1 MCWPLVYI
9 DVCTRPLKLPSS
21 GRHDHRIADSQRR
34 RRLLTDTVLLLTRAV
49 DDQILSPEEEAS
61 FNVDALV
68 NDSVGEKQVAMP
80 PFGSQ
85 LVESP
90 RRATPSIPPGFSAP
104 AEVKSITK
112 EPQPIPMSRKASSTI
127 TPAVP
132 VVPATPAQAQMGT
145 PTKTKKG
152 KQAVVLPEDSPG
164 VDSSATN
171 AAVPVAPTTPARTSR
186 KPSIKAA
193 ETPKKKSVEPLPSG
207 QKENSPASTTTP
219 VKATPKGR
227 AISRKGEGLPES
239 SPRKDAK
246 DVPQPSTPTSSK
258 RQHPGKLD
266 IAAATKVAETDGSSL
281 ATSAKP
287 DSQSKPV
294 RAMATAV
301 AQSVPVSP
309 AAIATGSPMKKST
322 GAKTLRVVATPKI
335 ETPPPLSAIS
345 LTSLPQ
351 VPNVEKLRSRQA
363 SIASLNQPGTPA
375 SELISDTAS
384 ITSTSISRANS
395 PPPLGGK
402 VGTAPIRK
410 KTKSQQKKDR
420 QERARQA
427 EEERVIAM
435 DEQKSE
441 PEVVQAPIVG
451 RKKKAKKP
459 ATSNPKPVTAPAK
472 SRPVTPKPV
481 QIEEEEEQVES
492 TPPPPVL
499 SKKAPAV
506 KAPSPPPRFETA
518 DTFEHTGDRR
528 EPTAQSVLADLQ
540 KTGELIASTLEFFK
554 PLSSSLTHA
563 PRSAQTSGGP
573 VAPPDLKIHFSEAD
587 LDALSKKKPVRLNG
601 HDGRPDS
608 RTLITPQGKFF
619 WGLTQELEEKAL
631 ELEKHIEELK
641 GAARFHARKQTAHQ
655 QHAHL
660 ASQSQSKDMLPALAT
675 ALKEAGAKLGKGAGQ
690 PIPKIDPTSALLG
703 SSQLPLPPVQA
714 LNETTPPQPP
724 QQQQTPADAGTYLNQ
739 FVLPK
744 TDNPS
749 PNAPR
754 PEMAAVGGLP
764 GAGTA
769 QASMN
774 VNKIAKA
781 AKAVAE
787 GKPFG
792 SELDGMGVMAADLL
806 GGVFV
811 QGLEALVGA
820 GLSMDR
826 EGFAAGLDV
835 QGLVNA
841 FEAGGGFG
849 AGRKGGR
856 GVLNID
862 EAEQAMLA
870 ARRDHDALEKKLA
883 GIQKRNKKVVSGGR

>member
-1 MCWPLVYI
+1 MASLTLTYDENV
-9 DVCTRPLKLPSS
+9 V
-21 GRHDHRIADSQRR
+21 ADFSW
-34 RRLLTDTVLLLTRAV
+34 V

-68 NDSVGEKQVAMP
+68 NDAVVEQQGGVP
-80 PFGSQ
+80 PFASQ
-85 LVESP
+85 LVEPP
-90 RRATPSIPPGFSAP
+90 RRATPAIPPGFSVP
-104 AEVKSITK
+104 AEAKSLTK
-112 EPQPIPMSRKASSTI
+112 EPPSFPLSRNTLQTI

-132 VVPATPAQAQMGT
+132 VVPAASAPVRVAT
-145 PTKTKKG
+145 PTKSKKS
-152 KQAVVLPEDSPG
+152 KQTNEAANASSIDPPTTSVTDS
-164 VDSSATN
+164 
-171 AAVPVAPTTPARTSR
+171 VAPTTPSRTSR
-186 KPSIKAA
+186 KASARSQAIT
-193 ETPKKKSVEPLPSG
+193 ETPKKKSNEPLLVG
-207 QKENSPASTTTP
+207 QKENASVPSTTPTKGTSKS
-219 VKATPKGR
+219 KATGKKGQ
-227 AISRKGEGLPES
+227 SLTET

-246 DVPQPSTPTSSK
+246 DVSSTTPASSK

-266 IAAATKVAETDGSSL
+266 IAAATKMSEIEESSL
-281 ATSAKP
+281 ADSTKS
-287 DSQSKPV
+287 DSQPKPG
-294 RAMATAV
+294 RAMSTAV
-301 AQSVPVSP
+301 APSVPGSP
-309 AAIATGSPMKKST
+309 AAITTGSPMKKST
-322 GAKTLRVVATPKI
+322 GAKTLRVIATPKN

-375 SELISDTAS
+375 SDLISDTAS
-384 ITSTSISRANS
+384 ITSTSVSRANS
-395 PPPLGGK
+395 PPPLGSK

-441 PEVVQAPIVG
+441 PDVVQAPIVG

-459 ATSNPKPVTAPAK
+459 TTANPKPVLVPPK
-472 SRPVTPKPV
+472 SRPVSPKPV
-481 QIEEEEEQVES
+481 EIEEEHELPEP
-492 TPPPPVL
+492 TPPPPPPPTT

-506 KAPSPPPRFETA
+506 KAPSPSPRVEPT
-518 DTFEHTGDRR
+518 DTFEHLRDKR

-554 PLSSSLTHA
+554 PLSSSLAHA
-563 PRSAQTSGGP
+563 SRATQATGGP

-601 HDGRPDS
+601 HDTKPDS

-631 ELEKHIEELK
+631 DLEKHIEELK
-641 GAARFHARKQTAHQ
+641 GAARYHARKQTPQQ
-655 QHAHL
+655 QHAHFMT
-660 ASQSQSKDMLPALAT
+660 SQPQSKDMLPALAT
-675 ALKEAGAKLGKGAGQ
+675 ALKEAGAKLGKHSGQ
-690 PIPKIDPTSALLG
+690 PMPKIDPTSALLG
-703 SSQLPLPPVQA
+703 SASLPLPPVQA
-714 LNETTPPQPP
+714 PADLPPPPQV

-744 TDNPS
+744 TDNPP
-749 PNAPR
+749 PNTPR

-769 QASMN
+769 QMSMN

-781 AKAVAE
+781 AKVVAE
-787 GKPFG
+787 GGAVG
-792 SELDGMGVMAADLL
+792 SEFEGMGVMAADLL

-820 GLSMDR
+820 GLGFSNGNGELNLSG
-826 EGFAAGLDV
+826 EGGALDV

-849 AGRKGGR
+849 SGGQKGRR
-856 GVLNID
+856 SVLNIE

-883 GIQKRNKKVVSGGR
+883 GLMKRNKKVISGR